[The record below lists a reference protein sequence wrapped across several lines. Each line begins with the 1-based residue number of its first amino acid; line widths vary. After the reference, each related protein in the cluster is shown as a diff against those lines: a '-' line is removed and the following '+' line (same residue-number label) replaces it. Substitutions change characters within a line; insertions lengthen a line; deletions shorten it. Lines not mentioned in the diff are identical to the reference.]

1 MDGRVNKSNV
11 FRNGAGVFQKQF
23 RAGRREP
30 VAGRRG
36 GQIKGAGLKR

>member
-11 FRNGAGVFQKQF
+11 FRNGAGVFQKQL
-23 RAGRREP
+23 RAGRGEP

>member
-1 MDGRVNKSNV
+1 MNKSNV

-23 RAGRREP
+23 RAGRWEP